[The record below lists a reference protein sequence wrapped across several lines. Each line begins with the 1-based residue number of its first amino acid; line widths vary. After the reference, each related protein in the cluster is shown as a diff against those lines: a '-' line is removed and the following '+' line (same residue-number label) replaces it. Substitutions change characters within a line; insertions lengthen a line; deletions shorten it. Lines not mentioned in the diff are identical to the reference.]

1 MKLSPSDPDIDTV
14 IKRITQKDLNL
25 QPDFQRGE
33 VWSIN
38 KKRKLIDSVLRNWYI
53 PPIHTIVIPETNKQ
67 DVLDGQQ
74 RLATIRDFAK
84 NRFTVDGYIAPL
96 SNEITKLHDMYYEQ
110 LPDDKRRIFDN
121 FTLRIIRISD
131 YAPEEPGELFYRL
144 NTLTSITA
152 AEQRNAFYG
161 PVRNQVKNLR
171 DAFESLGSS
180 QETIGFSNARM
191 AYDDVLSK
199 LLCTIE
205 TRDLTKKLTAG
216 SISDRFRSDVEFS
229 TDVFD
234 LATKTITAFTELRK
248 KSQTV
253 RHNKAS
259 LLSWMILVATYISE
273 QKIGNLFSTNIPLL
287 EMFESKRSKLQAN
300 NNEALEFYAPIPTW
314 SELLSIYT
322 DRSTSRVSDVSSV
335 IYRDFILN
343 FFVAAELGIKPAE
356 LPFTNKRATTFEAVK
371 LKLASQTLESAEEIL
386 ETYLNLE
393 AWGRF

>member
-14 IKRITQKDLNL
+14 IRRINQGDLDL

-33 VWSIN
+33 VWTVN
-38 KKRKLIDSVLRNWYI
+38 KKKKLIDSVLRNWYI
-53 PPIHTIVIPETNKQ
+53 PPIHTIVIPGTHKQ

-74 RLATIRDFAK
+74 RLAAIRDFAQ
-84 NRFTVDGYIAPL
+84 NLFSVDGYIAPV
-96 SNEITKLHDMYYEQ
+96 SNEISQLDGLFYAQ
-110 LPDDKRRIFDN
+110 LPADIRRIFDN

-161 PVRNQVKNLR
+161 PVRKQVKKLVVE
-171 DAFESLGSS
+171 FEKMGST
-180 QETIGFSNARM
+180 QETIGFSNSRM

-216 SISDRFRSDVEFS
+216 SVSDRFRSDNEFNKN
-229 TDVFD
+229 VFD
-234 LATKTITAFTELRK
+234 LGSETIKVFTDLRC
-248 KSQTV
+248 KSKPV

-259 LLSWMILVATYISE
+259 LLSWMILVATYISYNKKDFLVNFDR
-273 QKIGNLFSTNIPLL
+273 QLL
-287 EMFESKRSKLQAN
+287 ENFESKRSRLSSEGAKKLSLFASM
-300 NNEALEFYAPIPTW
+300 PTW
-314 SELLSIYT
+314 TELLSVYT

-343 FFVAAELGIKPAE
+343 FFVASEIGIDISD
-356 LPFTNKRATTFEAVK
+356 LPLSLPRQDVFKIMCNKLRFPE
-371 LKLASQTLESAEEIL
+371 SCSAEEIL
-386 ETYLNLE
+386 ETHLNLE
-393 AWGRF
+393 AWGKF